1 MDNLTHAAL
10 GICCGLA
17 ARRANAPVA
26 PAALAALL
34 AAEAPDLDILIRSA
48 NDPLVAFRWHRH
60 FSHSFVFLPII
71 VLLSALLAAW
81 FFKGKHVTSTKALL
95 IPAAAGGLSHILCDA
110 CTSFGTMLLWPF
122 SNERIAWDC
131 VAVVD
136 LAVTLPLVVLAWRA
150 WKSHRHVLAWLG
162 VGWFAFYA
170 TLGRIQHNRA
180 EAALLQW
187 VGNQSVTRFTA
198 KPTISNLILW
208 RGIWLEN
215 GVWHIAALRIS
226 PFSATQV
233 LEGES
238 RVAWTP
244 ETPGTPLAG
253 THAGSILTDFSEF
266 TGGWN
271 SVESSTSES
280 LTVGDIRFAM
290 LADRAKSLWA
300 VRLPDNDQN
309 PELVRAELEPGDWSH
324 FAELLSGSASGY
336 KTLP

>member
-26 PAALAALL
+26 PAALAGLL
-34 AAEAPDLDILIRSA
+34 AGEAADLDLLIRSA

-60 FSHSFVFLPII
+60 FTHSFVFLPVI

-81 FFKGKHVTSTKALL
+81 FFKGKHETSTKALL
-95 IPAAAGGLSHILCDA
+95 MSAAAGGLSHILCDA

-131 VAVVD
+131 LAVVD

-150 WKSHRHVLAWLG
+150 WKSHRHALAWLG
-162 VGWFAFYA
+162 VGWFTLYA
-170 TLGRIQHNRA
+170 CLGRIQHNRA

-187 VGNQSVTRFTA
+187 IDNKSVTRFAA
-198 KPTISNLILW
+198 KPTISNLVLW
-208 RGIWLEN
+208 RGVWLED
-215 GVWHIAALRIS
+215 GVWHVAALRIS
-226 PFSATQV
+226 PFGATQV

-244 ETPGTPLAG
+244 ETPGTPLVG
-253 THAGSILTDFSEF
+253 THAGSILTDFSQF

-271 SVESSTSES
+271 SVEPSSDQS
-280 LTVGDIRFAM
+280 LLVGDIRFAM

-300 VRLPDNDQN
+300 VRLPDNDQS
-309 PELVRAELEPGDWSH
+309 PELVRGELEPGDWTH

>member
-26 PAALAALL
+26 PAALAGLL
-34 AAEAPDLDILIRSA
+34 AGEAADLDLLIRSA

-60 FSHSFVFLPII
+60 FTHSFVFLPVI

-81 FFKGKHVTSTKALL
+81 FFKGKHETSTKALL
-95 IPAAAGGLSHILCDA
+95 MPAAAGGLSHILCDA

-131 VAVVD
+131 LAVVD

-150 WKSHRHVLAWLG
+150 WKSHRHALAWLG
-162 VGWFAFYA
+162 VGWFTLYA
-170 TLGRIQHNRA
+170 CLGRIQHNRA

-187 VGNQSVTRFTA
+187 IDNKSVTRFAA
-198 KPTISNLILW
+198 KPTISNLVLW
-208 RGIWLEN
+208 RGVWLED
-215 GVWHIAALRIS
+215 GVWHVAALRIS
-226 PFSATQV
+226 PFGATQV

-244 ETPGTPLAG
+244 ETPGTPLVG
-253 THAGSILTDFSEF
+253 THAGSILTDFSQF

-271 SVESSTSES
+271 SVEPSSDQS
-280 LTVGDIRFAM
+280 LLVGDIRFAM

-300 VRLPDNDQN
+300 VRLPDNDQS
-309 PELVRAELEPGDWSH
+309 PELVRGELEPGDWTH